1 MPGLPASIEGYLRET
16 GFSTTEL
23 LVLSH
28 LLGGGSMTL
37 RQLAAKTGKSTGVL
51 DQATKK
57 LLQRG
62 ILEREQVNEGSRFA
76 VDSLNAIRTW
86 LESEQRQQL
95 ERQRRRSEDLEAFL
109 ETISFTRRR
118 PHLEYYEGE
127 TAFAD
132 FLHRLLAEADEE
144 ILQYLPIS
152 DKEEHDPYFEA
163 RGKWTRKCGRQ
174 KIQVRVIAPDTMLGR
189 RYSERDALE
198 HRVTA
203 LLQSERCQF
212 SHEQFF
218 TGDWLG
224 SCDHHVK
231 RYSLI
236 RFPEFVR
243 GQRFLFHSFWKEAQ
257 APKVLFFSG
266 QSPKVQPSPT
276 TSLPATIT
284 A

>member
-95 ERQRRRSEDLEAFL
+95 ERQRRRSENLEAIL
-109 ETISFTRRR
+109 GTQSFCELR
-118 PHLEYYEGE
+118 P
-127 TAFAD
+127 
-132 FLHRLLAEADEE
+132 
-144 ILQYLPIS
+144 
-152 DKEEHDPYFEA
+152 
-163 RGKWTRKCGRQ
+163 
-174 KIQVRVIAPDTMLGR
+174 
-189 RYSERDALE
+189 
-198 HRVTA
+198 
-203 LLQSERCQF
+203 
-212 SHEQFF
+212 
-218 TGDWLG
+218 
-224 SCDHHVK
+224 
-231 RYSLI
+231 
-236 RFPEFVR
+236 
-243 GQRFLFHSFWKEAQ
+243 
-257 APKVLFFSG
+257 
-266 QSPKVQPSPT
+266 QP
-276 TSLPATIT
+276 
-284 A
+284 